1 MVDNAAQRVIP
12 GAPPPA
18 TLSKSQLKR
27 LRKSKGKTE
36 EPSPATSH
44 VELPD
49 PKSAALTEMA
59 PGPSDI
65 REGSVAPEL
74 VAEQPVQE
82 EEVILKPSPII
93 ELVNKRLKVSA
104 KKITRIS
111 SYANAD
117 PNTLNEDQK
126 STLKT
131 LPALEA
137 IVKELGEVK
146 KTIEAY
152 ETELATD
159 LLRKRQ
165 GSEAAER
172 QKIADAVALAQDSHT
187 NLTSD
192 ILSFLRV
199 RNEIWTGARDPSSF
213 GLTQREVEVT
223 NTVGALLLGEDSQH
237 KHETLKGFLS
247 REGSFEDV
255 PYERLLSITHQ
266 VLAPRPPAPVNAP
279 SEEPSTETGAEPAVP
294 ADAVPV
300 AKSSSFHFLQASEIE
315 TPSFEHNTEWVER
328 PSPRQPEHP
337 VTHEQPNGHVPQAEN
352 EAPPTNDN
360 IDWAAEGED
369 ELPSIDGLHATF
381 GKSGTVTP
389 DAQAEPA
396 PQDQVLPDPNG
407 HAHTEGAQPA
417 DDDGFT
423 QARGGRGRGRGFRG
437 GDRGGYRGG
446 FRGGDR
452 GGFRGGERGGYRGS
466 FRGGRGR
473 GDWRGDG
480 EGRGRGGRG
489 RGRGGD
495 RGGVPPATS
504 T

>member
-1 MVDNAAQRVIP
+1 MVDNAAQRAVP
-12 GAPPPA
+12 GAPPPV

-36 EPSPATSH
+36 ESSPATSH

-49 PKSAALTEMA
+49 TKSAALTETA

-82 EEVILKPSPII
+82 EEVALKPSPII
-93 ELVNKRLKVSA
+93 ELVNKRLKASS

-111 SYANAD
+111 SYATAD
-117 PNTLNEDQK
+117 PSTLNEDQK

-131 LPALEA
+131 LPVLEA
-137 IVKELGEVK
+137 IVKELG
-146 KTIEAY
+146 EAY

-165 GSEAAER
+165 DSEAAER
-172 QKIADAVALAQDSHT
+172 KRIAEAVALAQDTHT

-199 RNEIWTGARDPSSF
+199 RNELWTNARDPSSL

-223 NTVGALLLGEDSQH
+223 NAVGALLLGEDGQH

-247 REGSFEDV
+247 QEGSFEDV

-266 VLAPRPPAPVNAP
+266 VLAPRPPTPVNAP
-279 SEEPSTETGAEPAVP
+279 SEEPSTEIDTEPAVA

-328 PSPRQPEHP
+328 PSHQPGHP
-337 VTHEQPNGHVPQAEN
+337 VTHEQPNGHVSHAEN

-369 ELPSIDGLHATF
+369 DLPSIDGLHATF

-396 PQDQVLPDPNG
+396 PQDQVVPDPNG
-407 HAHTEGAQPA
+407 HAHTEAAPPA

-437 GDRGGYRGG
+437 EAASVVDIAAASEAAGDEVT
-446 FRGGDR
+446 
-452 GGFRGGERGGYRGS
+452 GEVMVRVE
-466 FRGGRGR
+466 
-473 GDWRGDG
+473 DG
-480 EGRGRGGRG
+480 AVAVAAEEEIVAVSHQQHPRSVAAQGT
-489 RGRGGD
+489 
-495 RGGVPPATS
+495 TS
-504 T
+504 RTACAPKYTITD